1 MPLTRCRPAHGT
13 TNSLEVVTRAVSYTA
28 AACCTLTC
36 MHALMQSFLHSLLF
50 FRSRESA
57 DLKSWLLCR
66 RTQQSTTMWATTTT
80 QQSMDARTARP
91 TAAQQPSPE
100 RAPTSHGEVGSKQLG
115 ASAANNQ
122 TRGIYPAHPTTF
134 TIECLD
140 EYGKI
145 SQRHELL
152 LELPDMSISAHYI
165 SWVLEGQLGACQH

>member
-1 MPLTRCRPAHGT
+1 MQAHTAEHNNVGDHHNSAEHGRADSPA
-13 TNSLEVVTRAVSYTA
+13 NSGA
-28 AACCTLTC
+28 AAI
-36 MHALMQSFLHSLLF
+36 SGEGS
-50 FRSRESA
+50 
-57 DLKSWLLCR
+57 D
-66 RTQQSTTMWATTTT
+66 
-80 QQSMDARTARP
+80 
-91 TAAQQPSPE
+91 
-100 RAPTSHGEVGSKQLG
+100 SHGEVGSKQLG